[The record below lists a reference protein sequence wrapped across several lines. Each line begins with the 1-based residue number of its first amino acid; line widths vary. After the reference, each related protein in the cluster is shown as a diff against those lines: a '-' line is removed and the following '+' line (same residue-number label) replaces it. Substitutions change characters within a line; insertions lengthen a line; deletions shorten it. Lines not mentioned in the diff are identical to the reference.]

1 MWITLSCWTST
12 KGRWLQNK
20 INYILE
26 LIQSTKSDL
35 LGSPTCI
42 SKSSPFLKVKVLE
55 YSLLNISL
63 LNLGFHQD

>member
-1 MWITLSCWTST
+1 MWFTLSCWTST

-42 SKSSPFLKVKVLE
+42 SKSSPFLKSKSVGIP
-55 YSLLNISL
+55 LLNTSL